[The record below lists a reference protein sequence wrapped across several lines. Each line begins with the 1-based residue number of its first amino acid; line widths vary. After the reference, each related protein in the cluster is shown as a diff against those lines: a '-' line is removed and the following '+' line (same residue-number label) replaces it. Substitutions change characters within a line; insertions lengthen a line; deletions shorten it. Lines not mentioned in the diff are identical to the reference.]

1 MAIKFGDLLENVNP
15 DRAVLDLIEN
25 NAKGLLFVSD
35 FDDQNSDQ
43 GNNEG
48 VAGIPF
54 EKRSIGALV
63 CDRTTGELYCYTGSN
78 LNEQITLPVPE
89 VATDGAWEDT
99 DEATREWVQIGT
111 LEKRDTPLQ
120 ANISTGPSTLSS
132 SATLLQVIETVNL
145 LITDPPRSFGKF
157 VGGDQVVGDSE
168 SLSALEIIVRA
179 LSQFLQYDTTL
190 AITSGAPLQFGQNA
204 GTINLSFDITSVNYD
219 LTNEAGD
226 NIIPQ
231 SFELFYRPVES
242 PAASWI
248 SSGGTVSIDPDNF
261 TSNTSSATLTPSF
274 NFNSSDVEDN
284 FDFDGFQ
291 FKVEIRDNSDESDVA
306 GISGAADQANPVVLI
321 SNTATA
327 TVNAYVA
334 ANGSFNQSIVNSET
348 LDNSGLLLRSKGN
361 KATTINW
368 QFQTSASNADGVAAT
383 SIAINAYN
391 MQKRVNGGSWQT
403 VTSSDGNGDFSATGI
418 SSTGIISGTFNYQ
431 GGAEN
436 SNSTDSVAFRMV
448 YSDASGATNQVVGG
462 STQSTIHFRYA
473 IYGGFL
479 SLGVDNQVISSTGI
493 PASFN
498 EAAMEALTLTTR
510 GWSAN
515 DSTVPPGWRTS
526 NYGNSSN
533 SGASFP
539 RLDIKLGRGNFA
551 QNTIPDYSNYSNML
565 SETSGGTKKGSFGWV
580 YNNVNS
586 DGEAEVTGNGTAGLD
601 TVPIFG
607 IPDDSIILNAVAF
620 PPFDSPSAG
629 GTVTKTITNVTNA
642 FGATCDYLVSAA
654 DTAGAWSNGDASQKN
669 LIVFAEP

>member
-15 DRAVLDLIEN
+15 DRAVIDLIEN

-35 FDDQNSDQ
+35 FDDQNASQ
-43 GNNEG
+43 AANNG
-48 VAGIPF
+48 VAGIPR
-54 EKRSIGALV
+54 EKRSVGALV
-63 CDRTTGELYCYTGSN
+63 CDRTTGELFCYTGGQ
-78 LNEQITLPVPE
+78 LNEEITLEVPVP
-89 VATDGAWEDT
+89 ASDGGWDDT
-99 DEATREWVQIGT
+99 DEATRNWVQIGT

-120 ANISTGPSTLSS
+120 ANISTGPETLASNAS
-132 SATLLQVIETVNL
+132 LSQVIETVNL

-157 VGGDQVVGDSE
+157 LGGDQVVEDSE

-179 LSQFLQYDTTL
+179 LSQFLEYDTTL
-190 AITSGAPLQFGQNA
+190 SITSGAPLQFGQNS
-204 GTINLSFDITSVNYD
+204 GTIDLSFDITSVNYD

-231 SFELFYRPVES
+231 SFELFYRPVET
-242 PAASWI
+242 PAASWV
-248 SSGGTVSIDPDNF
+248 SSGGTVNISADNF
-261 TSNTSSATLTPSF
+261 SSNTSTATLTPSF
-274 NFNSSDVEDN
+274 EFDSSDVDDN

-327 TVNAYVA
+327 SVNAYVA
-334 ANGSFNQSIVNSET
+334 ASGTFSQAIVTSET

-361 KATTINW
+361 KATTITW
-368 QFQTSASNADGVAAT
+368 SFQTSASNADGAAAT

-391 MQKRVNGGSWQT
+391 MQKSVNGGAYTT
-403 VTSSDGNGDFSATGI
+403 VTASDGTGNFSATGLNT
-418 SSTGIISGTFNYQ
+418 TGTISGTFNYT

-462 STQSTIHFRYA
+462 SQLSTIHFRYA

-493 PASFN
+493 PDSFN
-498 EAAMEALTLTTR
+498 EASMEALTLTTR

-515 DSTVPPGWRTS
+515 ESTVPPGWRSAT
-526 NYGNSSN
+526 YGTASD

-539 RLDIKLGRGNFA
+539 RLDLKLGRGNFA
-551 QNTIPDYSNYSNML
+551 DNTIPDYSNYSNML
-565 SETSGGTKKGSFGWV
+565 SETSNGTRKGSFGWV

-586 DGEAEVTGNGTAGLD
+586 DGEAEVSGNGTAGLD

-607 IPDDSIILNAVAF
+607 IPDDAIILNAVAF

-629 GTVTKTITNVTNA
+629 GTVTKTITGVTNA

>member
-43 GNNEG
+43 DNNDG

-63 CDRTTGELYCYTGSN
+63 CDRTTGELFCYTGGV
-78 LNEQITLPVPE
+78 LTEQITIETPVP
-89 VATDGAWEDT
+89 ATDGSWEDV
-99 DEATREWVQIGT
+99 DEATRNWVQIGKVET
-111 LEKRDTPLQ
+111 RDTPLN
-120 ANISTGPSTLSS
+120 ANIYTGPD
-132 SATLLQVIETVNL
+132 LLDNDASLEDVIEKVNSI
-145 LITDPPRSFGKF
+145 ITDPPRSFGKF
-157 VGGDQVVGDSE
+157 LGGESVVGVAE

-179 LSQFLQYDTTL
+179 LSQFIQYDTTL
-190 AITSGAPLQFGQNA
+190 SITSGAPLQFGQNA

-219 LTNEAGD
+219 LTNAAGD

-231 SFELFYRPVES
+231 SFELFYRPVET
-242 PAASWI
+242 PTASWI
-248 SSGGTVSIDPDNF
+248 PYGGTQAIAADNF
-261 TSNTSSATLTPSF
+261 SSTTSNATLTPSF
-274 NFNSSDVEDN
+274 SFSSSDVDDN

-291 FKVEIRDNSDESDVA
+291 FKVEIRDNSDENDVA
-306 GISGAADQANPVVLI
+306 GITGASNQSNPVVLI

-327 TVNAYVA
+327 TVNAYVG
-334 ANGSFNQSIVNSET
+334 ANGSFSQSIVTAET

-368 QFQTSASNADGVAAT
+368 QFQTSPSNADGSAAT
-383 SIAINAYN
+383 SIAINGYN
-391 MQKRVNGGSWQT
+391 LQKRVNNGNFVT
-403 VTSSDGNGDFSATGI
+403 VTSSDGTGNFSASGLST
-418 SSTGIISGTFNYQ
+418 TGIISGTFNYT

-436 SNSTDSVAFRMV
+436 SNTTDSVQFRMV
-448 YSDASGATNQVVGG
+448 YSDASGATNVVVGG
-462 STQSTIHFRYA
+462 STMSTINFRYA

-479 SLGVDNQVISSTGI
+479 SVGEDNLVISQTGI
-493 PASFN
+493 PSTFN

-515 DSTVPPGWRTS
+515 DSTIPPGWRTS
-526 NYGNSSN
+526 TYGNSTN

-539 RLDIKLGRGNFA
+539 RLDLKLGRGDFSV
-551 QNTIPDYSNYSNML
+551 NTIPDYITYQGLL
-565 SETSGGTKKGSFGWV
+565 SETSNGAKKGSFGWV
-580 YNNVNS
+580 YNNVGA
-586 DGEAEVTGNGTAGLD
+586 DGTPAVTGNGTAGLD

-607 IPDDSIILNAVAF
+607 IPDDNLRLASVSF
-620 PPFDSPSAG
+620 FQGDPSTS
-629 GTVTKTITNVTNA
+629 GTVTTTLTNVTNA
-642 FGATCDYLVSAA
+642 FGATCNYLVSAA
-654 DTAGAWSNGDASQKN
+654 DTAGSWTNGSASQKN